1 MKNFQNEPE
10 NQFFGPIF
18 TISLEQN
25 TNCQM
30 SDALLCIAS
39 LFKVSNHFDHISRG
53 YIQKNHSRSSLKW
66 YFLQVK
72 LLKDENL
79 RSTSQM

>member
-18 TISLEQN
+18 TISLEKN

-39 LFKVSNHFDHISRG
+39 LFKVSNHFDHISGG
-53 YIQKNHSRSSLKW
+53 YVQKTTP
-66 YFLQVK
+66 
-72 LLKDENL
+72 EAA
-79 RSTSQM
+79 